1 VCYLNHF
8 LTAFLQF
15 AIRSNFR
22 FQGHIVCS
30 VPHSSVSASCSSAFG
45 LTPTT
50 PEFVA
55 PELSLMMQIR
65 DSVRLPA
72 GVIRTV

>member
-1 VCYLNHF
+1 VLSEKFPHCISPASYSLA
-8 LTAFLQF
+8 LP
-15 AIRSNFR
+15 I
-22 FQGHIVCS
+22 QGHMVCN

-50 PEFVA
+50 PECVA
-55 PELSLMMQIR
+55 PELILMMQIR